1 MDFLTPV
8 FFFEA
13 SAHDLVPAWHG
24 TYLGRSYV
32 YYLSIGHFL
41 RPFFKVQKQVC
52 FFIQNPLFRGSTHTV
67 WSLHSKARITM
78 EVSSKWLRTVS
89 VLMLLQYLQNYLQV
103 GNKCHCYQDIGLY
116 SVVTRYLQNG

>member
-41 RPFFKVQKQVC
+41 RPFYKVQKQVC
-52 FFIQNPLFRGSTHTV
+52 FLSRIHCFVGQRTRFGLCT
-67 WSLHSKARITM
+67 ARQ
-78 EVSSKWLRTVS
+78 E
-89 VLMLLQYLQNYLQV
+89 
-103 GNKCHCYQDIGLY
+103 
-116 SVVTRYLQNG
+116 